1 MKQPKNKY
9 NLILDLDETLIQS
22 VNFPSWLEDDT
33 SKHLNPLVSLSFPVI
48 TNKQK
53 YFQKKESN
61 PSVAQIYCRPYLL
74 DFLNFCFENF
84 NVSIW
89 TTSSEIYCL
98 DILNF
103 LQIKNKCKYIFVR
116 KSKPFQM
123 ANIKNMAMD
132 RVINK
137 EEEFIEVNT
146 KKVIQ
151 IKRSYRDSFKPM
163 DNLWNNTFFNKTFN
177 SNNTFMIDDRAETY
191 INYPDN
197 TILIPAWCHLNW
209 EDNFLKFTMDKISN
223 FIKSPQK
230 KNIERLCIFLNK
242 SYQLEKNWKFID
254 SQSCRENSFKPEF
267 YFNQSAKKNKNFVNN
282 ENRKNVKDK
291 KKTKNKQR

>member
-1 MKQPKNKY
+1 MKQKY
-9 NLILDLDETLIQS
+9 NLILDLDETLVQS

-33 SKHLNPLVSLSFPVI
+33 SKHLNPLVSLSFPII

-53 YFQKKESN
+53 YMQRKENN
-61 PSVAQIYCRPYLL
+61 PSVAQVYCRPYLL
-74 DFLNFCFENF
+74 DFLTFCFNNF

-89 TTSSEIYCL
+89 TTSNETYCL

-103 LQIKNKCKYIFVR
+103 LQIRNKCKYIFVR

-151 IKRSYRDSFKPM
+151 IKRSYRDAYKPM
-163 DNLWNNTFFNKTFN
+163 DNLWNNSFFNKTFN
-177 SNNTFMIDDRAETY
+177 INNTFIIDDRAETY

-209 EDNFLKFTMDKISN
+209 EDNFLKFTMDKITS
-223 FIKSPQK
+223 FIKMQHK
-230 KNIERLCIFLNK
+230 KSIERLCNYLNK

-254 SQSCRENSFKPEF
+254 SQSCREKSFKPEF
-267 YFNQSAKKNKNFVNN
+267 YFKQSMNKKHKNLVNA
-282 ENRKNVKDK
+282 EK
-291 KKTKNKQR
+291 KKTRKKKR